1 MTDRKN
7 NTRTHSANNKQDT
20 LKGAPIENLK
30 SIIWD
35 WNGTLLDDVDICIES
50 INFSLCKRDLPPLTR
65 KKYQE
70 IFTFPVVEY
79 YEKAG
84 FDFSKNSFNELSH
97 EFIGQYLSKL
107 KTANLFQDV
116 ESVLNAFYKKGYRQ
130 FILSAM
136 EQATLED
143 SVRHFKIEKYFSE
156 IQGTGDIYAY
166 GKIQNAKY
174 LMESSGQDPATTCL
188 IGDTLHD
195 LEVATQLR
203 CHCLLISSGHHSHTR
218 LEKEYHFVLHTIK
231 EVLAFC
237 K

>member
-1 MTDRKN
+1 MTDHSNDTKTHPTNKKQNTIRKA
-7 NTRTHSANNKQDT
+7 TM
-20 LKGAPIENLK
+20 ENFK

-50 INFSLCKRDLPPLTR
+50 INFSLGKRDLPLLTK

-97 EFIGQYLSKL
+97 EFIGHYLEKL
-107 KTANLFQDV
+107 KGANLHQDV
-116 ESVLNAFYKKGYRQ
+116 EDILFEFDKKGYRQ

-136 EQATLED
+136 EQTTLVD
-143 SVRHFKIEKYFSE
+143 SVRRFNIEKYFSK

-166 GKIQNAKY
+166 GKLHNAKI
-174 LMESSGQDPATTCL
+174 LMETSGQDPATTCL

-195 LEVATQLR
+195 LEVAKQLK
-203 CHCLLISSGHHSHTR
+203 CHCLLISSGHQSHARLKKKYHRVAHS
-218 LEKEYHFVLHTIK
+218 IK
-231 EVLAFC
+231 EVFAFC
-237 K
+237 